1 MLQTI
6 TPQLVSNAMQLA
18 PTSSTVCLPTLTTT
32 SQEAQT
38 YLMKF
43 SPSNQADFVVN
54 NYDRCFTGKAKT
66 LSQIDADFGKGASLA
81 WLVAQL
87 LDLSEYFGGKGKL
100 SEAQLLENA
109 KVIYSKYYFLKLTE
123 LMVFFLRFKQGEY
136 GEFFGSADPIKIMT
150 ALKSFLNERATTLD
164 RIASEERKKERE
176 EHAKSAVSY
185 EEYKRKYEGKT
196 I

>member
-1 MLQTI
+1 MA
-6 TPQLVSNAMQLA
+6 QLDSD
-18 PTSSTVCLPTLTTT
+18 
-32 SQEAQT
+32 
-38 YLMKF
+38 Y
-43 SPSNQADFVVN
+43 
-54 NYDRCFTGKAKT
+54 GKAT
-66 LSQIDADFGKGASLA
+66 SLA

-109 KVIYSKYYFLKLTE
+109 KVINSKYYFLKVTE

-136 GEFFGSADPIKIMT
+136 GEFYGSADPIKIMT
-150 ALKSFLNERATTLD
+150 ALKSFLNERATALD

-185 EEYKRKYEGKT
+185 EEYKKMYGT
-196 I
+196 IK